1 MSLGREMQQVIWNR
15 GQKIT
20 VLPCT

>member
-15 GQKIT
+15 GQKVT